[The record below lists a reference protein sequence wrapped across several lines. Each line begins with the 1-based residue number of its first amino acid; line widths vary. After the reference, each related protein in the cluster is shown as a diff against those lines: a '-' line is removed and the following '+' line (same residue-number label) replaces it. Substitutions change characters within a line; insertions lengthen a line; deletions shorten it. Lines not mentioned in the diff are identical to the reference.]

1 MRTEKCCK
9 CRNGGGTSY
18 LSPLK
23 TALKRGFTIMELV
36 IVIAVIAVLA
46 AVLIPTFANI
56 TDRANESAEEQTVKN
71 LNTILSS
78 EEVLGNR
85 ALTMSQAIDIAA
97 AGGYNV
103 SAFTPTDGEND
114 ILWNQTTNSFVLA
127 GPDGDIIYSDGSVSG
142 KAGNTFWKI
151 YNTEAEITADKEDGA
166 NKYSI
171 YLADNFAISG
181 ILSVTSGV
189 DVGNNVDISIS
200 YSDNQPETVIFNT
213 NDGSLTVNNANAT
226 VNHYGTIATATITA
240 VDSSDCYT
248 EYGTVTERLT
258 IHAGKLVIPSGVTVP
273 ALYVTSNNVTVE
285 NGGAIENYYP
295 SENVTVEPEGNAPA
309 VTTETKSITSLS
321 QIEGSGYY
329 ILTQDST
336 LSKPFVLK
344 TGKVTIDFNNH
355 IVTTGTKAPS
365 NYVGISAGAELTLLD
380 NSTDGNGGIIY
391 KGGGAAYAL
400 INAQGNVYI
409 YGGNYI
415 SNSSGSCVVSI
426 YNTSESVVSG
436 GKYKSDG
443 FGTVIY
449 VDGKLELNDGL
460 VETADSSVV
469 DKQNAIV
476 VSEKGEVEIN
486 GGQIK
491 SIYGNALDNDGRVI
505 INNGYFYSEHRGSAG
520 YCIQSQSYIEIHGGE
535 VHGIQG
541 GIAINGGSAVI
552 TDCDVWVEDVV
563 YARGEDTTNKA
574 YYALYVAGESDK
586 THSVIISGG
595 TYRSSGA
602 AVVLVGNDTQSGGI
616 REEAYCSIYGGTFL
630 SLDTI
635 SVNDKPSGKTTQIF
649 SGSGATLGTAV
660 IYGGTYNKDIS
671 VYSFLDIVK
680 APVNNGDGTWTV
692 NSGISAPVN

>member
-1 MRTEKCCK
+1 MPQW
-9 CRNGGGTSY
+9 GGGTSY

-127 GPDGDIIYSDGSVSG
+127 GSDGDIIYSDGSVSG

-151 YNTEAEITADKEDGA
+151 YNTEAEITADKEGNA

-181 ILSVTSGV
+181 TLSVTSGV

-213 NDGSLTVNNANAT
+213 NGGSLTVNNANAT

-295 SENVTVEPEGNAPA
+295 SENVTVEPEGNDPA

-321 QIEGSGYY
+321 QIDGSGYY

-336 LSKPFVLK
+336 LSKSFVLK

-365 NYVGISAGAELTLLD
+365 NYVRISAGAELTLLD
-380 NSTDGNGGIIY
+380 SSTDGNGGIIY
-391 KGGGAAYAL
+391 NGGGAAYAL

-415 SNSSGSCVVSI
+415 SNSTAGCTVWIYKESTASTIYGGTFIAENWGTTVYIEGNLIVEEGTFKAAENNGNALEISSQGSA
-426 YNTSESVVSG
+426 
-436 GKYKSDG
+436 K
-443 FGTVIY
+443 
-449 VDGKLELNDGL
+449 
-460 VETADSSVV
+460 
-469 DKQNAIV
+469 
-476 VSEKGEVEIN
+476 IN
-486 GGQIK
+486 GGEFIA
-491 SIYGNALDNDGRVI
+491 INGAALTNEGSTIVND
-505 INNGYFYSEHRGSAG
+505 GYFYSERRGKAG
-520 YCIQSQSYIEIHGGE
+520 YCIIEIHGGE
-535 VHGIQG
+535 IHGIQG

-602 AVVLVGNDTQSGGI
+602 AVVLVGNDTQSGGV

-635 SVNDKPSGKTTQIF
+635 SVNDKPSGKTTPIF
-649 SGSGATLGTAV
+649 SDSGATLGTAV

>member
-1 MRTEKCCK
+1 M
-9 CRNGGGTSY
+9 GGGTSY

-213 NDGSLTVNNANAT
+213 NGGNLTVNNAKAT
-226 VNHYGTIATATITA
+226 VNHYGAIATATITA

-248 EYGTVTERLT
+248 EYGTVTDRLT

-295 SENVTVEPEGNAPA
+295 SENVTVEAEGNAPA

-321 QIEGSGYY
+321 EIDGDGYY

-336 LSKPFVLK
+336 ITTRLNVDAGEKVTLDFN
-344 TGKVTIDFNNH
+344 GKVIT
-355 IVTTGTKAPS
+355 V
-365 NYVGISAGAELTLLD
+365 SASMKSSSLYTYAGGELTLLD
-380 NSTDGNGGIIY
+380 SSAEGNGGINY
-391 KGGGAAYAL
+391 SHGSVGYPL
-400 INAQGNVYI
+400 ISSHGNVYV

-415 SNSSGSCVVSI
+415 SNSTAGCTVWIYKESTASTIYGGTFIAENWGTTVYIEGNLIVEEGTFKAAENNGNALEISSQGSA
-426 YNTSESVVSG
+426 
-436 GKYKSDG
+436 K
-443 FGTVIY
+443 
-449 VDGKLELNDGL
+449 
-460 VETADSSVV
+460 
-469 DKQNAIV
+469 
-476 VSEKGEVEIN
+476 IN
-486 GGQIK
+486 GGEFIA
-491 SIYGNALDNDGRVI
+491 INGAALTNEGSTIVND
-505 INNGYFYSEHRGSAG
+505 GYFYSERRGKAG
-520 YCIQSQSYIEIHGGE
+520 YCIDSDNYIEIHGGE

-602 AVVLVGNDTQSGGI
+602 AVVLVGNDTQSGGV

-630 SLDTI
+630 SLGTI
-635 SVNDKPSGKTTQIF
+635 SVNDKPSGKTTPIF
-649 SGSGATLGTAV
+649 SDSGATLGTAV